1 MLKKA
6 VIITA
11 AGSSRRMQGTGKK
24 ELKVLEGRTV
34 LERAVLPF
42 VLSENFDKIYVT
54 YPRDGLEE
62 MSRALARINFP
73 ICFVQGGSSRQASVY
88 NALKAMKE
96 DGNDVVLIHDGARP
110 HVSEKLIQRVLEGTI
125 NRGNSTPVTPS
136 VSAMKVLDNQGDIDF
151 HLLRENTVHAQT
163 PQGFAFPE
171 ILEAHEKA
179 IEEKTQC
186 IDDSE
191 LWSLYIGPA
200 HTVPGDPENIK
211 ITYPGDL
218 AGGGVPS

>member
-11 AGSSRRMQGTGKK
+11 AGSSSRMQGTGKK
-24 ELKVLEGRTV
+24 ELKLLGGRTI

-42 VLSENFDKIYVT
+42 VLSEHFDSIYVT
-54 YPRDGLEE
+54 HPRDGLEE
-62 MSRALARINFP
+62 MKRALTRINFP
-73 ICFVQGGSSRQASVY
+73 ISFVQGGSSRQASVY
-88 NALKAMKE
+88 NALKAVE
-96 DGNDVVLIHDGARP
+96 NDGSDLVLIHDGARP
-110 HVSEKLIQRVLEGTI
+110 HVSEALIARVLAGTI
-125 NRGNSTPVTPS
+125 QRGNSTPVTPS
-136 VSAMKVLDNQGDIDF
+136 VSAMKILNDQGDIGY
-151 HLLRENTVHAQT
+151 HLLRENTVNAQT
-163 PQGFAFPE
+163 PQGFSFPE

-179 IEEKTQC
+179 IEEKTRC

-191 LWSLYIGPA
+191 IWSLYIGPA

-218 AGGGVPS
+218 TGRRREH